1 MLMVT
6 VGQFLDELRDYFRRL
21 GTDRL
26 ELTLE
31 TFGAIVL
38 AFGEISRKYLRR

>member
-6 VGQFLDELRDYFRRL
+6 VGHFLDELRDYFQRL

-26 ELTLE
+26 ELTFE
-31 TFGAIVL
+31 TLGTIVL

>member
-1 MLMVT
+1 MPMVT
-6 VGQFLDELRDYFRRL
+6 VGQFLDELRDYFRQL

-26 ELTLE
+26 ELTFE
-31 TFGAIVL
+31 TLGTIVL